1 MDRNQGVKISSLHI
15 LVVEDDRFLANIYE
29 TKLKL
34 EGFIVAVAG
43 DGKQGL
49 ELARRLMPDIILL
62 DILLPKM
69 SGFHVLS
76 ELKKDAKTK
85 KIPVIL
91 LTNLSQKEDIDR
103 GLQLGAADYLIKA
116 HFLPSEVIEKIK
128 EVLGRDKV

>member
-1 MDRNQGVKISSLHI
+1 MDRNQGVKIPSLHI

-49 ELARRLMPDIILL
+49 ELARRLIPDIMLL

-69 SGFHVLS
+69 SGFQVLS

-103 GLQLGAADYLIKA
+103 GLHLGAADYLIKA

-128 EVLGRDKV
+128 EVLGGTKK

>member
-1 MDRNQGVKISSLHI
+1 MDSHQGVKKVLEHI
-15 LVVEDDRFLANIYE
+15 LVVEDDKFLANIYE

-34 EGFIVAVAG
+34 EGFAVAVAT

-49 ELARRLMPDIILL
+49 ELARRLLPDIILL

-69 SGFHVLS
+69 SGFQVLS
-76 ELKKDAKTK
+76 ELKKDEKTK

-103 GLQLGAADYLIKA
+103 GMHMGAADYLIKA

-128 EVLGRDKV
+128 EVLSRT